1 MGLFDRKKTTFDS
14 VAPLYTVGN
23 SKTVLIIGLGNIGPE
38 YTNNRHNLGFMVLDQ
53 YRTTHDFS
61 GWTAKKDLECELATG
76 QIGSTR
82 VLLVKP
88 TTYMNSSG
96 DCAQKVQKFYQ
107 IYNQATIVVH
117 DELDVDF
124 GTIRTRIGGG
134 SAGHNGIKSI
144 TDQLG
149 EDYGRVR
156 IGIGPV
162 PYLNELGTTSKS
174 SEKRGKSF
182 SSVDVSSDMPPLD
195 KRHSASS
202 QINLEKRTDSTKQGK
217 HPKMDSADFVLQDFG
232 SEQQELLPKIINE
245 VCSILD
251 EGTVQQLPERTIN
264 LL

>member
-1 MGLFDRKKTTFDS
+1 MGLFDRKNTSFDS

-23 SKTVLIIGLGNIGPE
+23 SKTVLIIGLGNPGPE
-38 YTNNRHNLGFMVLDQ
+38 YTQNRHNLGFMVLDQ

-61 GWTAKKDLECELATG
+61 GWTVKKDFSCELATG

-82 VLLVKP
+82 VILVKP
-88 TTYMNSSG
+88 TTFMNNSG

-144 TDQLG
+144 SDQLG

-156 IGIGPV
+156 IGIGPKT
-162 PYLNELGTTSKS
+162 NE
-174 SEKRGKSF
+174 
-182 SSVDVSSDMPPLD
+182 
-195 KRHSASS
+195 
-202 QINLEKRTDSTKQGK
+202 
-217 HPKMDSADFVLQDFG
+217 KMDSADFVLQDFTA
-232 SEQQELLPKIINE
+232 EQQELLPKIINE
-245 VCSILD
+245 ACSILD
-251 EGTVQQLPERTIN
+251 EGTVQQLTEQTIN